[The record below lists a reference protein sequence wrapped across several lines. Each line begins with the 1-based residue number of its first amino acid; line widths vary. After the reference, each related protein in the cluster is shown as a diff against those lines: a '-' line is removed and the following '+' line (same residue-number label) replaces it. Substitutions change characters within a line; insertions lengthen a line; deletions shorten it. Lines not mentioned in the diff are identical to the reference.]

1 MEDKFESVTR
11 HSIYVDIVTRFDNEY
26 ETLCKNYDIDQD
38 NNVYDKLEGIAE
50 SMVDAIYTQE
60 INKSSKQY

>member
-1 MEDKFESVTR
+1 M
-11 HSIYVDIVTRFDNEY
+11 DIVTRFDNEY